1 MPKNNSGHRKTK
13 RRLMNPI
20 RQFFD
25 AFRKYFQPGSVLH
38 RWEPFFAA
46 MEKVFFGTAAVTRQ
60 APHARDSLNVQRY
73 MMLVI
78 VMLLPCLFF
87 GMYNV
92 GLQAYHAIGR
102 TAGFWAVF
110 GFGFA
115 KVIPLVIISYL
126 FGFGWEIVFA
136 AIRRHPISEGVFVT
150 AMLFPLTLPPT
161 TPWWQAA
168 LGISFGVVI
177 GKEVFGGT
185 GRNFL
190 NPALTGRAF
199 LYFAYPVQMSGDAV
213 WTALVDHG
221 AKTVDAVTA
230 ATPLVVA
237 SITKT
242 GETVIHALNQ
252 VGYDWK
258 TLFLG
263 FYPDSIGSSST
274 LLCLIGAV
282 VLAAVGV
289 ASYRILIG
297 DILGVLVMG
306 YALNWLAGPSS
317 MPYLSMNPLYHL
329 LMGGT
334 AFGIAFMTTD
344 PVSAPHTHGARWIY
358 GFCIGALTVTIR
370 VFNPAFPEGIM
381 LAILF
386 MNVFAPLLD
395 HLAVRVR
402 INKRIPNV

>member
-1 MPKNNSGHRKTK
+1 
-13 RRLMNPI
+13 MNPI
-20 RQFFD
+20 RNFFD
-25 AFRKYFQPGSVLH
+25 AQRRHFQPGGALA
-38 RWEPFFAA
+38 RWEPFFES
-46 MEKVFFGTAAVTRQ
+46 MEKVFFGTAAVTVG
-60 APHARDSLNVQRY
+60 APHARDSLSTQRY
-73 MMLVI
+73 MMMVI

-92 GLQAYHAIGR
+92 GLQAYAAAEQTVGPW
-102 TAGFWAVF
+102 AMFWLGFQ
-110 GFGFA
+110 
-115 KVIPLVIISYL
+115 KVIPLVIISYV

-136 AIRRHPISEGVFVT
+136 AVRKHPISEGVFVS

-213 WTALVDHG
+213 WTALVDG
-221 AKTVDAVTA
+221 GSKAVDAITA
-230 ATPLVVA
+230 ATPLVIA
-237 SITKT
+237 GTT
-242 GETVIHALNQ
+242 QMGEAVSRTLIQA
-252 VGYDWK
+252 GYDVK

-263 FYPDSIGSSST
+263 FYPDSIGASST
-274 LLCLIGAV
+274 MLCLFGAV
-282 VLAAVGV
+282 VLALIGV

-297 DILGVLVMG
+297 DILGVLAMG
-306 YALNWLAGPSS
+306 YALNWLAGPESS
-317 MPYLSMNPLYHL
+317 PYLSMNPVYHL

-358 GFCIGALTVTIR
+358 GFLIGALTVLIR

-395 HLAVRVR
+395 HLAVRMR
-402 INKRIPNV
+402 IKKRIPNV

>member
-1 MPKNNSGHRKTK
+1 
-13 RRLMNPI
+13 MNPI
-20 RQFFD
+20 RKLFD
-25 AFRKYFQPGSVLH
+25 SQRRHFQPNGRLT
-38 RWEPFFAA
+38 RWQPFFEA
-46 MEKVFFGTAAVTRQ
+46 MEKVFFGTAAVTRV
-60 APHARDSLNVQRY
+60 APHPRDSLGVQRY
-73 MMLVI
+73 MMMVI
-78 VMLLPCLFF
+78 VMLLPCLIF

-92 GLQAYHAIGR
+92 GLQAFKAVGEPLR
-102 TAGFWAVF
+102 FWPMFWF
-110 GFGFA
+110 GFQ
-115 KVIPLVIISYL
+115 KVIPLVIISYV
-126 FGFGWEIVFA
+126 FGFGWEIVFSA
-136 AIRRHPISEGVFVT
+136 VRRHPISEGVFVT

-213 WTALVDHG
+213 WTAVAG
-221 AKTVDAVTA
+221 IGSAAVDAVTA

-237 SITKT
+237 ASAHVAGKVT
-242 GETVIHALNQ
+242 ETLSTA
-252 VGYDWK
+252 GYDFQ

-274 LLCLIGAV
+274 LLCLIGAL
-282 VLAAVGV
+282 VLIVIGV
-289 ASYRILIG
+289 ASYRIIIA
-297 DILGVLVMG
+297 DIIGVLAMG
-306 YALNWLAGPSS
+306 YALNLLAGPAMS
-317 MPYLSMNPLYHL
+317 PYLSLNPFYHL

-344 PVSAPHTHGARWIY
+344 PVSAPDTHGARWIY
-358 GFCIGALTVTIR
+358 GFLIGALTVVIR

-395 HLAVRVR
+395 HMVVRVR
-402 INKRIPNV
+402 IRHRIPNM